1 MDVEPEVD
9 SWSSLLEI
17 ISIHCNLTP
26 DTCAVTH
33 TYTHTCNTDCLF
45 RPTSPRV
52 VTVIAYVIGLNE
64 QNKNKLRCYWF
75 IQWKTGQEKS
85 PWASVEF
92 IFTGK

>member
-9 SWSSLLEI
+9 SWSLLLEI
-17 ISIHCNLTP
+17 IGIHCNLAP
-26 DTCAVTH
+26 DTCALV
-33 TYTHTCNTDCLF
+33 HTCNTDDLF

-85 PWASVEF
+85 PWARVEF